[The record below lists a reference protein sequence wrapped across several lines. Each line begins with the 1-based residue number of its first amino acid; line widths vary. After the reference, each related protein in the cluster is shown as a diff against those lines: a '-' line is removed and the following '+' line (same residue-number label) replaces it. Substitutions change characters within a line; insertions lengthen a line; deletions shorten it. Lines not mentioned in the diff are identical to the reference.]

1 MWFPLIVVIAQ
12 LSAAPAPVQKAYQ
25 KLTQTDLDAKKTSAR
40 PPASAKKID
49 VTEKVKSASLGHK
62 TFLLVSDD
70 GREFWVEF
78 GRSTNTAAQ
87 LYGPFPVE
95 EPEKTTPPPSTPKP
109 APKGPVQTPPSK

>member
-25 KLTQTDLDAKKTSAR
+25 KLTQANLDAKKTSAR
-40 PPASAKKID
+40 APASAKKID
-49 VTEKVKSASLGHK
+49 VTEKGKSGTPDHK
-62 TFLLVSDD
+62 TFVLVSED

-78 GRSTNTAAQ
+78 GRSASAPAQ

-95 EPEKTTPPPSTPKP
+95 EPEPTTPPPSTPKP
-109 APKGPVQTPPSK
+109 APKGPGQAPK

>member
-49 VTEKVKSASLGHK
+49 VTDKAKLASVGHK
-62 TFLLVSDD
+62 TFVLVTED
-70 GREFWVEF
+70 GREFYVEF
-78 GRSTNTAAQ
+78 GRSTNAPAQ

-95 EPEKTTPPPSTPKP
+95 EPESTTPPPSTPKP
-109 APKGPVQTPPSK
+109 APKGPPQTQPSK

>member
-25 KLTQTDLDAKKTSAR
+25 KLAQTDLDAKKTSAR

-49 VTEKVKSASLGHK
+49 VTEKVKSGTPGHK
-62 TFLLVSDD
+62 TFLLVSED

-78 GRSTNTAAQ
+78 GRSTSAPAQ

-95 EPEKTTPPPSTPKP
+95 EPESTTPPPSTPKP
-109 APKGPVQTPPSK
+109 APKGPGQTPPSK

>member
-25 KLTQTDLDAKKTSAR
+25 KLTQSDLDAKKTSMR

-49 VTEKVKSASLGHK
+49 VTEKVKSANPGHK

-78 GRSTNTAAQ
+78 GRSANTPAQ

-95 EPEKTTPPPSTPKP
+95 EPEPTTPPPSTPKP
-109 APKGPVQTPPSK
+109 APKGPGQTPPSK